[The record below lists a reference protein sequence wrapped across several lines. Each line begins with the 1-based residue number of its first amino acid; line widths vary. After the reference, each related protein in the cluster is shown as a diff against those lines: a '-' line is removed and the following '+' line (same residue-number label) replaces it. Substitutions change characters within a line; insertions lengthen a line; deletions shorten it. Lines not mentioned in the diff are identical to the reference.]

1 MKSTERKNM
10 MTFEEINNWVA
21 SAKKGEKVLYYK
33 GFFAEDAKNKYE
45 FRKFSEDLL
54 NFERKT
60 RSFILYQKKIES
72 GHLTKKPLYE
82 YYIEKN

>member
-21 SAKKGEKVLYYK
+21 SAKKGEKMVYYK
-33 GFFAEDAKNKYE
+33 GFYAEDSKNKYE

-54 NFERKT
+54 DFEKKN
-60 RSFILYQKKIES
+60 RSFILYQNKIEA
-72 GHLTKKPLYE
+72 GDQTKKPVYE

>member
-1 MKSTERKNM
+1 MKPTERKNM

-21 SAKKGEKVLYYK
+21 SAKKGEKMVYYK
-33 GFFAEDAKNKYE
+33 GFYAEDSKNKYE

-54 NFERKT
+54 DFEKKN
-60 RSFILYQKKIES
+60 RSFILYQNKIEA
-72 GHLTKKPLYE
+72 GDQTKKPVYE